1 MTNNQLTGNQL
12 TKIIESAE
20 AVISALAGTNDDVHP
35 DNSSKMCLLW
45 DSLNDD
51 DAPPEAVLAMAREL
65 QERRKA
71 DIAPAGYFAFDSDGG
86 FTNHDTAESARKEA
100 QEAIDYFRGDACDGW
115 PGDVSSVCWG
125 VIMQQS
131 TKTGERPVEEDDKCS
146 SHIERVCDYVLLP
159 ELQEKPE

>member
-1 MTNNQLTGNQL
+1 MTNNQLTENSVTQL
-12 TKIIESAE
+12 LNNVRLARDNAE
-20 AVISALAGTNDDVHP
+20 RDDNRVDHSFYYALARA
-35 DNSSKMCLLW
+35 L
-45 DSLNDD
+45 
-51 DAPPEAVLAMAREL
+51 EEL

>member
-1 MTNNQLTGNQL
+1 MREIGEQ
-12 TKIIESAE
+12 
-20 AVISALAGTNDDVHP
+20 ISNATLIRLIRWADEHKSHYVAAAL
-35 DNSSKMCLLW
+35 
-45 DSLNDD
+45 
-51 DAPPEAVLAMAREL
+51 REL

-71 DIAPAGYFAFDSDGG
+71 DIAPAGYFAFDNDGG

-115 PGDVSSVCWG
+115 PDDVSSVCWG

-131 TKTGERPVEEDDKCS
+131 TKTGERPVEEGDEYP

-159 ELQEKPE
+159 ELQEKP